1 MSRITESI
9 ILAKII
15 DDKKRIITGRI
26 PKFIYCLSEK
36 SEKILDRNI
45 KTCHNKYN
53 RKEVMLLNEKINEM
67 IQFVKVLNKLMLSII
82 ELAGSITLLLIVI
95 KSIIQTF

>member
-45 KTCHNKYN
+45 KICHNKYN